1 MKIDN
6 TFIGFLLRKFFN
18 FIDFKVLYHYHN
30 HNLDFIKKLMAEED
44 FRFFPNE
51 MFLIKT
57 LAARQNNLE
66 GDYAEVGVYDGCSAR
81 MICEMK
87 KDKPFFLFDTFEG
100 LPKVDGI
107 DRLYKKN
114 MFNANYKKV
123 KQKLSKY
130 ENVFIYKGLFPQE
143 TSKFI
148 KGRKFSFVH
157 LDLDIY
163 KSTKDCLEFFYDK
176 MVKGGIILTHDYVVD
191 GVKKAFDEF
200 LKDKPEK
207 IIELP
212 TQAMI
217 IF

>member
-1 MKIDN
+1 
-6 TFIGFLLRKFFN
+6 
-18 FIDFKVLYHYHN
+18 
-30 HNLDFIKKLMAEED
+30 MAEED